1 MSDGKT
7 PERNE
12 FDLPEDDFSLPA
24 SDPLLADASGAEAVV
39 EPTPLPGE
47 PAQAGVGTAI
57 AAEGVV
63 DVTEEEPAAKPKKE
77 KRPRKPGEGLL
88 GRLQQA
94 SLDTVLLGI
103 SLAAILVAIVLLL
116 MAWGRYEF
124 AVKATASA
132 HPVAAPGYSAA
143 DSTIATA

>member
-12 FDLPEDDFSLPA
+12 FDLPEDDFSLPTG
-24 SDPLLADASGAEAVV
+24 DPIVDATGEAAVV

-47 PAQAGVGTAI
+47 PAQAGVGTVL
-57 AAEGVV
+57 AAEGVA
-63 DVTEEEPAAKPKKE
+63 DAAEEPVAKPKKE
-77 KRPRKPGEGLL
+77 RKPREPGEGLL
-88 GRLQQA
+88 GKLQQA

-103 SLAAILVAIVLLL
+103 SLAAILVAILLLL

-132 HPVAAPGYSAA
+132 QPAAAPSYSAA